1 MKVLKHT
8 LAVAAAVAMLGA
20 PIAASAAGS
29 ASRPS
34 VSQPARAGTVVGKD
48 ANELR
53 GSRVIVALLA
63 AAAIIGGIL
72 AASSGNNKP
81 KSP

>member
-8 LAVAAAVAMLGA
+8 LAVAAAVAMIGA
-20 PIAASAAGS
+20 PVAASAAGT
-29 ASRPS
+29 ASRPLVSS
-34 VSQPARAGTVVGKD
+34 VARAGTPVGRD
-48 ANELR
+48 ASKLR

-72 AASSGNNKP
+72 AASSGNSKP
-81 KSP
+81 RSP